1 MRNSVASSNDT
12 KPIQTNNLAV
22 TPQPMTAALIFRRQ
36 LDRRSD
42 VRQDFGRTPKTGI
55 HQTQTG
61 ILVLD

>member
-1 MRNSVASSNDT
+1 MASSNDT
-12 KPIQTNNLAV
+12 RRIQTNNLAP
-22 TPQPMTAALIFRRQ
+22 TPHPMTAALIFWRQ

-42 VRQDFGRTPKTGI
+42 VRQDFGPTPKTGI